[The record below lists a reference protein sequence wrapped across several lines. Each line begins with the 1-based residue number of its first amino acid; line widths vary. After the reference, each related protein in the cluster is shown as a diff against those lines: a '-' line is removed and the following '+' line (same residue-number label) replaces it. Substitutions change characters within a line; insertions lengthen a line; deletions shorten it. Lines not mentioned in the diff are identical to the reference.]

1 MKLKILGTGT
11 SQGVPIIGC
20 NCEVCTSSDP
30 KDKRLRTAAQI
41 TSETSRILIDIG
53 PDFRQQMLAM
63 KSASAIDGILI
74 THEHSDHTTGI
85 DDIRPFNKFSPH
97 SIPIFAEVPVI
108 KDLKLRYRYIFS
120 DHPYPGGPR
129 LELKPVD
136 VGQSFTVGDIVVKT
150 FRVWHGTLGILGFQ
164 FDKCAYITDA
174 SRLDEGVID
183 SLKGISVLVINAL
196 RYQPH
201 PTHFSVEECL
211 QIIQRIQPLKAV
223 IVHISHQMG
232 RHQSVNQTLPNG
244 VELAWDGMEIDIL

>member
-97 SIPIFAEVPVI
+97 SIPIFAEDPVI

-129 LELKPVD
+129 LELMPVD
-136 VGQSFTVGDIVVKT
+136 VDQRFTVGDIVVKT

-183 SLKGISVLVINAL
+183 SLKGISVCSSLSASSHTFFCRRMSAYNPTDTTCKSSHSP
-196 RYQPH
+196 YQPPDGSTSISESNFAQWH
-201 PTHFSVEECL
+201 
-211 QIIQRIQPLKAV
+211 RIGL
-223 IVHISHQMG
+223 G
-232 RHQSVNQTLPNG
+232 R
-244 VELAWDGMEIDIL
+244 DGN